1 MTIKEY
7 KRSKK
12 ECSECIKLVCS
23 KECKSIEYRK
33 GIVREIRCFTG
44 FGYFPIIIDLHL
56 SGDERILK

>member
-12 ECSECIKLVCS
+12 ACSNCFKLCCN
-23 KECKSIEYRK
+23 KECKNIDYQK

-56 SGDERILK
+56 SADERILK